1 LRDRRVRLRSSIN
14 YYEELSTTQ
23 AEELSK
29 LNKPR
34 DFTGPTAG
42 EDEGE
47 DDNDEEE
54 IFSQEDLRREEQEI
68 QELERKK
75 RTLENRVAGI
85 EKDLNF

>member
-1 LRDRRVRLRSSIN
+1 LRDRHVRLRSSIN
-14 YYEELSTTQ
+14 YYEELSATQ

-34 DFTGPTAG
+34 DFGGTTTG
-42 EDEGE
+42 EDEDE

-68 QELERKK
+68 QDLERKK